1 MSIKYISLVFF
12 FFISSYFVKAQTTLF
27 VGATLHI
34 GNGKII
40 ENSLIAVEGSNIIY
54 VGKDGDGTT
63 FKNATYIK
71 VEDKHIYPGLIAPH
85 CKIGLNEIDASR
97 PTRDYAEVGDVNP
110 NIQTQI
116 AFNSDSKLIPTLRF
130 NGVLF
135 VQPTPVGSTIP
146 GSSCVMNLSG
156 DNWEESTVLGND
168 GIHLNWYETTGMES
182 PSYRDEY
189 SKFINKVSSFF
200 DQSSAYL
207 KLEQVV
213 EKNAKY
219 ESMRNI
225 LNGQKN
231 IYIRANTARGIKQA
245 IDFCTHYH
253 LKPVL
258 VGANECYEHLELIK
272 QNNIS
277 IILMNI
283 HRLPTYADEDINLP
297 YKIPGMLKK
306 AGIKFCIGIEG
317 SWEVRNI
324 AFQAG
329 TAAAWGL
336 TQEEALTAVTLD
348 AATILKVDN
357 KIGSIEVNKSASFI
371 VSDGNILNMK
381 ENKLSYIYIDGK
393 EIAVNDM
400 QQQLYQKYHKKY
412 FGKEGK

>member
-1 MSIKYISLVFF
+1 MSIKYILLTFTLIWSGIVQ
-12 FFISSYFVKAQTTLF
+12 SQTTLF
-27 VGATLHI
+27 VGATLHV
-34 GNGKII
+34 GNGQVI
-40 ENSLIAVEGSNIIY
+40 ENSVMAVEGSKIIY
-54 VGKDGDGTT
+54 IGKDGDGTT

-71 VEDKHIYPGLIAPH
+71 VPGKHIYPGLIAPH
-85 CKIGLNEIDASR
+85 CKIGLNEIDAAR

-168 GIHLNWYETTGMES
+168 GIHLNWYETMGMEN
-182 PSYRDEY
+182 PTYTEEY
-189 SKFINKVSSFF
+189 SKFINKLSSFF
-200 DQSSAYL
+200 NQAAAYI

-245 IDFCTHYH
+245 IDFCNVYGI
-253 LKPVL
+253 KPVL
-258 VGANECYEHLELIK
+258 VGATECYEQLAIIK
-272 QNNIS
+272 QNNIP
-277 IILMNI
+277 IILMNV
-283 HRLPTYADEDINLP
+283 HRLPTYADEDVNLP
-297 YKIPGMLKK
+297 YKIPGLLKK
-306 AGIKFCIGIEG
+306 AGIRFCIGIEG

-324 AFQAG
+324 AFNAG

-336 TQEEALTAVTLD
+336 SQEEALSAITLD
-348 AATILKVDN
+348 AANILKVGD
-357 KIGSIEVNKSASFI
+357 KIGSLETNKSASFI

-381 ENKLSYIYIDGK
+381 ENKLAYIYIEGK
-393 EIAVNDM
+393 ELPVNDM

-412 FGKEGK
+412 FGTEGK